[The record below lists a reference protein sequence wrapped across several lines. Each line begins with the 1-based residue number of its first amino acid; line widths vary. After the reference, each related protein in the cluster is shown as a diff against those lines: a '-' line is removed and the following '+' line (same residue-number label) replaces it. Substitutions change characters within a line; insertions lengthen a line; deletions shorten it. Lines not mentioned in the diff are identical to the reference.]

1 MGHFPEQ
8 SVRLAGSQLGLEE
21 TIFRV
26 LDDDC
31 SGEVSYIE
39 FCSLK
44 EVLPWAW
51 GDAMG
56 VSTSL

>member
-8 SVRLAGSQLGLEE
+8 SVRLAGNHSQLGLEE

-44 EVLPWAW
+44 EVLP
-51 GDAMG
+51 
-56 VSTSL
+56 